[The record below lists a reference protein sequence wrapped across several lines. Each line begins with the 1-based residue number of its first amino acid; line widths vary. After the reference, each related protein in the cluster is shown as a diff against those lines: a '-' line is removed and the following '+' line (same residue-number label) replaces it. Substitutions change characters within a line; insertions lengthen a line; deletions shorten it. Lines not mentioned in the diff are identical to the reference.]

1 MRRMWR
7 DHSRT
12 ILGLTLG
19 SLLVLAGRFAWPEGG
34 TDFDIVTLIGGVL
47 LALGLQGIID
57 NFFSRSRKTGGL
69 VNARFYRG
77 RDNSL

>member
-1 MRRMWR
+1 MRRIWR

-19 SLLVLAGRFAWPEGG
+19 SALVLAGRVMWPEGG
-34 TDFDIVTLIGGVL
+34 VDFDIVTLIGGVL

-57 NFFSRSRKTGGL
+57 NFFREVAKPE
-69 VNARFYRG
+69 
-77 RDNSL
+77 D